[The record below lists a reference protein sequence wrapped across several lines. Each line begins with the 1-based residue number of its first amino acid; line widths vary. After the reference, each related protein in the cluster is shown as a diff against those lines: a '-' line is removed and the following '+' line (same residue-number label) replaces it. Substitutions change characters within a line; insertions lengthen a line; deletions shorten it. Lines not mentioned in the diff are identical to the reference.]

1 LNRLGQQARQLH
13 RQARSLREALEL
25 QQVLEH
31 DLRYQAFHD
40 SLTGLPNRSL
50 LNDRVNHALEAL
62 PRSSGTVAVLFI
74 DLDGFKGIN
83 DSLGHYVGDELLVAV
98 SGWLLSVI
106 RPGDTVARLG
116 GDEFAIL
123 LNEIDDPSTGMAVA
137 ERAVATLR
145 QPIEIAGQA
154 ITISA
159 SIGIAFADVGT
170 TTELILSQADAA
182 MYDAKASGKDQ
193 VQRFQPAMRT
203 RIVHRLELRNAF
215 HGALER
221 GEFRLDFQPQLSL
234 RDGTLDGF
242 EALVRWSHP
251 LHGELGPAEFIGL
264 AEETGFIVPLGQWIL
279 DTACNVAATW
289 PVRDGKR
296 LSVSVN
302 VSGRQLRSDH
312 FLDDVKI
319 ALSYSGLRPQD
330 LVLEVTEGIFILN
343 PGVTAAVLN
352 RLAALGVR
360 LAVDDFGTGY
370 SSLSSLNDYPI
381 DHLKIDRSFVALLR
395 DAHGDGAA
403 LVKAIVRLAHELG
416 LSAVAEGVET
426 VDQHRALAEL
436 GCDTIQGYLLSH
448 PLDGASART
457 FAETFTHGPWI
468 PGASRS
474 NAAPPGRSDLQ
485 PGTDSV
491 MKTSRLRDKGEETRA

>member
-1 LNRLGQQARQLH
+1 LDG
-13 RQARSLREALEL
+13 
-25 QQVLEH
+25 
-31 DLRYQAFHD
+31 F
-40 SLTGLPNRSL
+40 
-50 LNDRVNHALEAL
+50 
-62 PRSSGTVAVLFI
+62 PRAAGTVAVLFI

-83 DSLGHYVGDELLVAV
+83 DSLGHYVGDELLVTV
-98 SGWLLSVI
+98 SQRLLSVI

-123 LNEIDDPSTGMAVA
+123 LHDIEDPSTGIAVA

-154 ITISA
+154 ISISA
-159 SIGIAFADVGT
+159 SVGIAFADLGT
-170 TTELILSQADAA
+170 STELILSQADAA

-234 RDGTLDGF
+234 RDGTLEGF
-242 EALVRWSHP
+242 EALVRWAHP
-251 LHGELGPAEFIGL
+251 LHGELGPADFIGL

-279 DTACNVAATW
+279 DTACSVAGTW
-289 PVRDGKR
+289 PVRNGKH

-319 ALSYSGLRPQD
+319 ALSYSGLRPED
-330 LVLEVTEGIFILN
+330 LVLEVTESIFILN

-352 RLAALGVR
+352 RLSSVGVR

-395 DAHGDGAA
+395 NSQSDGAA
-403 LVKAIVRLAHELG
+403 LIQAIVRLAHELG

-426 VDQHRALAEL
+426 VDQHRALCEL

-448 PLDGASART
+448 PLDGSATRT
-457 FAETFTHGPWI
+457 FAETFSLDPRHPLE
-468 PGASRS
+468 PGS
-474 NAAPPGRSDLQ
+474 NALPPGRSDPP

-491 MKTSRLRDKGEETRA
+491 TKNSWLRDKGEETRA